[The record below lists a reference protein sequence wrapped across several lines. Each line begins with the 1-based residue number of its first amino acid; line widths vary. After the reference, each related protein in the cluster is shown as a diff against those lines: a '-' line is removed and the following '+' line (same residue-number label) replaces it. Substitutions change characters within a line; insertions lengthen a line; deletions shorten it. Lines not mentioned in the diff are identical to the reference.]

1 MKESV
6 IKWRKGCC
14 VSNYE
19 FNRIGG
25 LFKWVLEFVINKIH
39 ELSMDKNYCNNR
51 LANLQAFD
59 SFASSKP
66 K

>member
-1 MKESV
+1 M
-6 IKWRKGCC
+6 G
-14 VSNYE
+14 
-19 FNRIGG
+19 
-25 LFKWVLEFVINKIH
+25 LEFIMNKIH

-59 SFASSKP
+59 SFASSRP